1 MQRVKPVITIRGASL
16 ILLKLYISSLNTS
29 GSSEAPPDI
38 RRKPIPITKIDKTNS
53 LYLLLL
59 NKKSLIVLIWHHQLM
74 GSTFS
79 WQFKPK
85 LRPIA
90 TSHRDGQLSTL
101 VQKKFGLDP
110 LLRKKNNPTFLIKN
124 ISNTVKKG
132 DCIYITPDAP
142 HGPPKKINTS
152 IFKLC
157 QKFDLNIAILSFHT
171 NKYFRIN
178 SWDKLKVPLPF
189 SKGIYLWG
197 NKIISSKDF
206 KNETDFNKKITDEL
220 NKNSESIHDYF

>member
-1 MQRVKPVITIRGASL
+1 MLKRLSKNNFFLQIFANLVFLSL
-16 ILLKLYISSLNTS
+16 WIIKSTSNWNGVNEEIIEKELLK
-29 GSSEAPPDI
+29 
-38 RRKPIPITKIDKTNS
+38 KKT
-53 LYLLLL
+53 
-59 NKKSLIVLIWHHQLM
+59 LIVLIWHYQLM

-79 WQFKPK
+79 WKFKPK

-110 LLRKKNNPTFLIKN
+110 LLRKKDNPTFLIKN
-124 ISNTVKKG
+124 ISKAVQNE

-142 HGPPKKINTS
+142 HGPPKKINTN

-171 NKYFRIN
+171 NRYFRIN
-178 SWDKLKVPLPF
+178 SWDKLKIPLPF

-197 NKIISSKDF
+197 NKIIQSKEF
-206 KNETDFNKKITDEL
+206 KNEIDFNKKISDEL
-220 NKNSESIHDYF
+220 NKNSERINDYF

>member
-1 MQRVKPVITIRGASL
+1 MLKRLSKNNFFLQIFASL
-16 ILLKLYISSLNTS
+16 VFLSLWIIKTTS
-29 GSSEAPPDI
+29 NWNGVNEEI
-38 RRKPIPITKIDKTNS
+38 IEKELTKKKTF
-53 LYLLLL
+53 
-59 NKKSLIVLIWHHQLM
+59 IVLIWHHQLM

-79 WQFKPK
+79 WKFKPK

-110 LLRKKNNPTFLIKN
+110 LLRKKDNPTFLIKN
-124 ISNTVKKG
+124 ISKAVQNG

-142 HGPPKKINTS
+142 HGPPKKINTN

-171 NKYFRIN
+171 NKYFQIN
-178 SWDKLKVPLPF
+178 SWDKLKIPLPF

-197 NKIISSKDF
+197 NNIIQSKEF
-206 KNETDFNKKITDEL
+206 KNEIEFNKKISDEL
-220 NKNSESIHDYF
+220 NKNSERIYDYF

>member
-1 MQRVKPVITIRGASL
+1 M
-16 ILLKLYISSLNTS
+16 LKRLSKNNFFLNLFANLVFLSIWIIKSTS
-29 GSSEAPPDI
+29 NWKGENEQI
-38 RRKPIPITKIDKTNS
+38 IEKELTKKKT
-53 LYLLLL
+53 
-59 NKKSLIVLIWHHQLM
+59 LIVLIWHHQLM

-79 WQFKPK
+79 WKFKPR

-110 LLRKKNNPTFLIKN
+110 LLRKKDNPTFLIKN
-124 ISNTVKKG
+124 ISKAVQNG

-142 HGPPKKINTS
+142 HGPPKKINTN

-157 QKFDLNIAILSFHT
+157 QKFDLNIAILTFHT
-171 NKYFRIN
+171 NRYFRIN
-178 SWDKLKVPLPF
+178 SWDKLKIPLPF

-197 NKIISSKDF
+197 NEIIQSKEF
-206 KNETDFNKKITDEL
+206 KNEIDFNKKISDEL
-220 NKNSESIHDYF
+220 NKNSERIYDYF

>member
-1 MQRVKPVITIRGASL
+1 MLKRLSKNNFFLNLFANLVFLSLWIIKSTSNWRGVNEQIIEKEL
-16 ILLKLYISSLNTS
+16 
-29 GSSEAPPDI
+29 
-38 RRKPIPITKIDKTNS
+38 TKKKT
-53 LYLLLL
+53 
-59 NKKSLIVLIWHHQLM
+59 LIVLIWHHQLM

-79 WQFKPK
+79 WKFKPK

-110 LLRKKNNPTFLIKN
+110 LLRKKDNPTFLIKN
-124 ISNTVKKG
+124 ISKAVQNE

-142 HGPPKKINTS
+142 HGPPKKINTN

-171 NKYFRIN
+171 NRYFRIN
-178 SWDKLKVPLPF
+178 SWDKLKIPLPF

-197 NKIISSKDF
+197 NEIIQSKEF
-206 KNETDFNKKITDEL
+206 KNEIDFNKKISDEL
-220 NKNSESIHDYF
+220 NKNSERINDYF

>member
-1 MQRVKPVITIRGASL
+1 MLKRLSKNNFFLNIFANLVFLSL
-16 ILLKLYISSLNTS
+16 WIIKSTS
-29 GSSEAPPDI
+29 NWNGVNEEI
-38 RRKPIPITKIDKTNS
+38 IEKELTKKKT
-53 LYLLLL
+53 
-59 NKKSLIVLIWHHQLM
+59 LIVLIWHHQLM

-79 WQFKPK
+79 WKFEPK

-110 LLRKKNNPTFLIKN
+110 LLRKKDNPTFLIKN
-124 ISNTVKKG
+124 IQKAVQNG

-142 HGPPKKINTS
+142 HGPPQKINTN

-157 QKFDLNIAILSFHT
+157 QKFDLNIAVLSFHT
-171 NKYFRIN
+171 NWHFRIN
-178 SWDKLKVPLPF
+178 SWDKLKIPLPF

-197 NKIISSKDF
+197 NEIIQSKEF
-206 KNETDFNKKITDEL
+206 KNEIDFNKKISDEL
-220 NKNSESIHDYF
+220 NKNSERINDYF

>member
-1 MQRVKPVITIRGASL
+1 MLKRLSKNNFFLNLFANLVFLSL
-16 ILLKLYISSLNTS
+16 WIIKSTS
-29 GSSEAPPDI
+29 NWKGVNEEI
-38 RRKPIPITKIDKTNS
+38 IEKELTKKKT
-53 LYLLLL
+53 
-59 NKKSLIVLIWHHQLM
+59 LIVLIWHHQLM

-79 WQFKPK
+79 WKFKPK

-110 LLRKKNNPTFLIKN
+110 LLRKKDNPTFLIKN
-124 ISNTVKKG
+124 ISKAVQNE

-142 HGPPKKINTS
+142 HGPPKKINTN

-171 NKYFRIN
+171 NRHFRIN
-178 SWDKLKVPLPF
+178 SWDKLKIPLPF

-197 NKIISSKDF
+197 NEIIQSKEF
-206 KNETDFNKKITDEL
+206 KNEIDFNKKISDEL
-220 NKNSESIHDYF
+220 NKNSERINDYF

>member
-1 MQRVKPVITIRGASL
+1 MLKRLSKNNFFLNLFANLVFLSL
-16 ILLKLYISSLNTS
+16 WIIKSTS
-29 GSSEAPPDI
+29 NWKGENEQI
-38 RRKPIPITKIDKTNS
+38 IEKELTKKKT
-53 LYLLLL
+53 
-59 NKKSLIVLIWHHQLM
+59 LIVLIWHHQLM

-79 WQFKPK
+79 WKFKPK

-110 LLRKKNNPTFLIKN
+110 LLRKKDNPTFLIKN
-124 ISNTVKKG
+124 ISKAVQNE

-142 HGPPKKINTS
+142 HGPPKKINTN

-171 NKYFRIN
+171 NRYFRIN
-178 SWDKLKVPLPF
+178 SWDKLKIPLPF

-197 NKIISSKDF
+197 NEIIQSKEF
-206 KNETDFNKKITDEL
+206 KNEIDFNKKISDEL
-220 NKNSESIHDYF
+220 NKNSERIYDYF

>member
-1 MQRVKPVITIRGASL
+1 MLKRLSKNNFFLKIFARLVFLSL
-16 ILLKLYISSLNTS
+16 WFIKSTS
-29 GSSEAPPDI
+29 NWNGVNEEI
-38 RRKPIPITKIDKTNS
+38 IKKELTKKKT
-53 LYLLLL
+53 
-59 NKKSLIVLIWHHQLM
+59 LIVLIWHHQLI

-79 WQFKPK
+79 WKFKPK

-110 LLRKKNNPTFLIKN
+110 LLRKKDNPTFLIKN
-124 ISNTVKKG
+124 ISKAVQNE

-142 HGPPKKINTS
+142 HGPPKKINTN

-171 NKYFRIN
+171 NRYFRIN
-178 SWDKLKVPLPF
+178 SWDKLKIPLPF

-197 NKIISSKDF
+197 NEIIQSKEF
-206 KNETDFNKKITDEL
+206 KNEIDFNKKISDEL
-220 NKNSESIHDYF
+220 NKNSERINDYF

>member
-1 MQRVKPVITIRGASL
+1 MLKRLSKNNFFLSL
-16 ILLKLYISSLNTS
+16 FANLVFLSLWIIKSTS
-29 GSSEAPPDI
+29 NWKGVNEQIIEKELA
-38 RRKPIPITKIDKTNS
+38 KKKT
-53 LYLLLL
+53 
-59 NKKSLIVLIWHHQLM
+59 LIVLIWHHQLM

-79 WQFKPK
+79 WKFKPK

-110 LLRKKNNPTFLIKN
+110 LLRKKDNPTFLIKN
-124 ISNTVKKG
+124 ISKAVQNE

-142 HGPPKKINTS
+142 HGPPKKINTN

-171 NKYFRIN
+171 NRYFRIN
-178 SWDKLKVPLPF
+178 SWDKLKIPLPF

-197 NKIISSKDF
+197 NEIIQSKEF
-206 KNETDFNKKITDEL
+206 KNEIDFNKKISNEL
-220 NKNSESIHDYF
+220 NKNSERINDYF

>member
-1 MQRVKPVITIRGASL
+1 MLKILSKNNFFLNIFANLVFLSL
-16 ILLKLYISSLNTS
+16 WIIKSTS
-29 GSSEAPPDI
+29 NWNSVNE
-38 RRKPIPITKIDKTNS
+38 KIIEKELIKKKT
-53 LYLLLL
+53 
-59 NKKSLIVLIWHHQLM
+59 LIVLIWHHQLM

-79 WQFKPK
+79 WKFKPK

-110 LLRKKNNPTFLIKN
+110 LLRKKDNPTFLIKN
-124 ISNTVKKG
+124 ISKAVQNG

-157 QKFDLNIAILSFHT
+157 QKFDLNIAILAFHT
-171 NKYFRIN
+171 NRYFRIN
-178 SWDKLKVPLPF
+178 SWDKLKIPLPF

-197 NKIISSKDF
+197 NEIIQTKEF
-206 KNETDFNKKITDEL
+206 KNEIEFNKKISDEL
-220 NKNSESIHDYF
+220 NKNSERINDYF

>member
-1 MQRVKPVITIRGASL
+1 MLKRLSKNNFFLNIFANLVFLSL
-16 ILLKLYISSLNTS
+16 WIIKFTS
-29 GSSEAPPDI
+29 IWKGVNEEI
-38 RRKPIPITKIDKTNS
+38 IEKELTKKKT
-53 LYLLLL
+53 
-59 NKKSLIVLIWHHQLM
+59 LIVLIWHHQLM

-79 WQFKPK
+79 WKFKPK

-110 LLRKKNNPTFLIKN
+110 LLRKKDNPTFLIKN
-124 ISNTVKKG
+124 ISKAVQNG

-171 NKYFRIN
+171 NRYFRIN
-178 SWDKLKVPLPF
+178 SWDKLKIPLPF

-197 NKIISSKDF
+197 NEIIQSKEF
-206 KNETDFNKKITDEL
+206 KNEIDFNKKISDEL
-220 NKNSESIHDYF
+220 NKNSERINDYL

>member
-1 MQRVKPVITIRGASL
+1 MLKRLSKNNFFLNLFANLVFLSL
-16 ILLKLYISSLNTS
+16 WIIKSTS
-29 GSSEAPPDI
+29 NWKGVNEQIIEKELA
-38 RRKPIPITKIDKTNS
+38 KKKT
-53 LYLLLL
+53 
-59 NKKSLIVLIWHHQLM
+59 LIVLIWHHQLM

-79 WQFKPK
+79 WKFKPK

-110 LLRKKNNPTFLIKN
+110 LLRKKDNPTFLIKN
-124 ISNTVKKG
+124 ISKAVQNE

-142 HGPPKKINTS
+142 HGPPKKINTN

-171 NKYFRIN
+171 NRYFRIN
-178 SWDKLKVPLPF
+178 SWDKLKIPLPF

-197 NKIISSKDF
+197 NKIIQSKEF
-206 KNETDFNKKITDEL
+206 KNEIDFNKKISDEL
-220 NKNSESIHDYF
+220 NKNSERIYDYF

>member
-1 MQRVKPVITIRGASL
+1 MLKRLSKNNFFLQIFASL
-16 ILLKLYISSLNTS
+16 VFLSLWFIKSTS
-29 GSSEAPPDI
+29 NWNGVNEEIIEKELS
-38 RRKPIPITKIDKTNS
+38 KKKT
-53 LYLLLL
+53 
-59 NKKSLIVLIWHHQLM
+59 LIVLIWHHQLM

-79 WQFKPK
+79 WKFKPK

-110 LLRKKNNPTFLIKN
+110 LLRKKDSPTFLIKN
-124 ISNTVKKG
+124 ISKAVQNG

-142 HGPPKKINTS
+142 NGPPKKINTN

-171 NKYFRIN
+171 NRYFRIN
-178 SWDKLKVPLPF
+178 SWDKLKIPLPF

-197 NKIISSKDF
+197 NEVIQSKEF
-206 KNETDFNKKITDEL
+206 KNEIDFNKKISDEL
-220 NKNSESIHDYF
+220 NKNSERINDYF

>member
-1 MQRVKPVITIRGASL
+1 MLKRLSKNNFFLNIFANLVFLSL
-16 ILLKLYISSLNTS
+16 WIIKNTS
-29 GSSEAPPDI
+29 KWDGINEEI
-38 RRKPIPITKIDKTNS
+38 IEKELIK
-53 LYLLLL
+53 
-59 NKKSLIVLIWHHQLM
+59 KKSLIVLIWHHQLM

-79 WQFKPK
+79 WKFKPK

-110 LLRKKNNPTFLIKN
+110 LLRKKNNPTYLIKN
-124 ISNTVKKG
+124 ISKAVQNG

-157 QKFDLNIAILSFHT
+157 QKFNLNVAILSFHT

-178 SWDKLKVPLPF
+178 SWDKLKIPLPF

-197 NKIISSKDF
+197 NKIIQSKDF
-206 KNETDFNKKITDEL
+206 ENEIDFNKKISNEL
-220 NKNSESIHDYF
+220 NKNYEKIYDYF

>member
-1 MQRVKPVITIRGASL
+1 MLKKLSKNKFFLQIFASL
-16 ILLKLYISSLNTS
+16 VFLSLWIIKSTS
-29 GSSEAPPDI
+29 NWNGVNEEI
-38 RRKPIPITKIDKTNS
+38 IEKELTKKKTF
-53 LYLLLL
+53 
-59 NKKSLIVLIWHHQLM
+59 IVLIWHHQLM

-79 WQFKPK
+79 WKFKPK

-110 LLRKKNNPTFLIKN
+110 LLRKKDNPTFLIKN
-124 ISNTVKKG
+124 ISKAVQNG

-142 HGPPKKINTS
+142 HGPPKKINTN

-178 SWDKLKVPLPF
+178 SWDKLKIPLPF

-197 NKIISSKDF
+197 NNIIQSKEL
-206 KNETDFNKKITDEL
+206 KNEIDFNKKISDEL
-220 NKNSESIHDYF
+220 NKNSERIYDYF

>member
-1 MQRVKPVITIRGASL
+1 MLKRLSKNNFFLQIFASL
-16 ILLKLYISSLNTS
+16 VFLSLWIIKYTS
-29 GSSEAPPDI
+29 NWNGVNEEI
-38 RRKPIPITKIDKTNS
+38 IEKELTKKKT
-53 LYLLLL
+53 
-59 NKKSLIVLIWHHQLM
+59 LIVLIWHHQLM

-79 WQFKPK
+79 WKYKPK

-110 LLRKKNNPTFLIKN
+110 LLRKKDNPTFLIKN
-124 ISNTVKKG
+124 ISKAVQNG

-142 HGPPKKINTS
+142 HGPPKKINTN

-178 SWDKLKVPLPF
+178 SWDKLKIPLPF

-197 NKIISSKDF
+197 NNIIQSKEF
-206 KNETDFNKKITDEL
+206 KNEIDFNKKISDEL
-220 NKNSESIHDYF
+220 NKNSERIYDYF

>member
-1 MQRVKPVITIRGASL
+1 MLKRLSKNNFFLQIFASL
-16 ILLKLYISSLNTS
+16 VFLSLWIIKSTS
-29 GSSEAPPDI
+29 NWNGVNEEI
-38 RRKPIPITKIDKTNS
+38 IEKELTKKKTF
-53 LYLLLL
+53 
-59 NKKSLIVLIWHHQLM
+59 IVLIWHHQLM

-79 WQFKPK
+79 WKFKPK

-110 LLRKKNNPTFLIKN
+110 LLRKKDNPTFLIKN
-124 ISNTVKKG
+124 ISKAVQNG

-142 HGPPKKINTS
+142 HGPPKKINTN

-178 SWDKLKVPLPF
+178 SWDKLKIPLPF

-197 NKIISSKDF
+197 NNIIQSKEF
-206 KNETDFNKKITDEL
+206 KNEIEFNKKISDEL
-220 NKNSESIHDYF
+220 NKNSERIYDYF

>member
-1 MQRVKPVITIRGASL
+1 MLKKLSKHKFFLNIFAHLVFIFLWIIKSTSNWRGVNEEIIEKEL
-16 ILLKLYISSLNTS
+16 GN
-29 GSSEAPPDI
+29 
-38 RRKPIPITKIDKTNS
+38 
-53 LYLLLL
+53 
-59 NKKSLIVLIWHHQLM
+59 NKSVLVLIWHNQLM

-79 WQFKPK
+79 WKFKPR

-90 TSHRDGQLSTL
+90 TSHRDGQLSVL

-110 LLRKKNNPTFLIKN
+110 LLREKDKPTSLIKD
-124 ISNTVKKG
+124 ISLASKNG

-171 NKYFRIN
+171 DKYFRIN
-178 SWDKLKVPLPF
+178 SWDKLKIPLPF

-197 NKIISSKDF
+197 NKIIQSKEF
-206 KNETDFNKKITDEL
+206 KNEIDFNKKISDEL
-220 NKNSESIHDYF
+220 NKNSERINDYL

>member
-1 MQRVKPVITIRGASL
+1 MLKKLSKKNFFLQIFASL
-16 ILLKLYISSLNTS
+16 VFLSLWIIKSTS
-29 GSSEAPPDI
+29 NWNGVNEEI
-38 RRKPIPITKIDKTNS
+38 IEKELTKKKT
-53 LYLLLL
+53 
-59 NKKSLIVLIWHHQLM
+59 LIVLIWHHQLM

-79 WQFKPK
+79 WKFKPK

-110 LLRKKNNPTFLIKN
+110 LLRKKDNPTFLIKN
-124 ISNTVKKG
+124 ISKAVQNG

-178 SWDKLKVPLPF
+178 SWDKLKIPLPF

-197 NKIISSKDF
+197 NNIIQSKEF
-206 KNETDFNKKITDEL
+206 KNEIDFNKKISDEL
-220 NKNSESIHDYF
+220 NKNSERIYDYF

>member
-1 MQRVKPVITIRGASL
+1 MLKKLSKNNFFLQIFASL
-16 ILLKLYISSLNTS
+16 VFLSLWIIKTTS
-29 GSSEAPPDI
+29 NWNGVNEEI
-38 RRKPIPITKIDKTNS
+38 IEKELTKKKTF
-53 LYLLLL
+53 
-59 NKKSLIVLIWHHQLM
+59 IVLIWHHQLM

-79 WQFKPK
+79 WKFKPK

-110 LLRKKNNPTFLIKN
+110 LLRKKDNPTFLIKN
-124 ISNTVKKG
+124 ISKAVQNG

-142 HGPPKKINTS
+142 HGPPKKINTN

-178 SWDKLKVPLPF
+178 SWDKLKIPLPF

-197 NKIISSKDF
+197 NNIIQSKEF
-206 KNETDFNKKITDEL
+206 KNEIDFNKKISDEL
-220 NKNSESIHDYF
+220 NKNSERIYDYF

>member
-1 MQRVKPVITIRGASL
+1 MLKRLSKNKFFFQIFAFLIFISLKVIKITSSWKGVNEEVINKE
-16 ILLKLYISSLNTS
+16 LLK
-29 GSSEAPPDI
+29 
-38 RRKPIPITKIDKTNS
+38 
-53 LYLLLL
+53 
-59 NKKSLIVLIWHHQLM
+59 NKSFIILIWHQQLM

-79 WQFKPK
+79 WKFRPK

-124 ISNTVKKG
+124 ISKAVQNG

-142 HGPPKKINTS
+142 HGPSKQINTS
-152 IFKLC
+152 IYKLC

-171 NKYFRIN
+171 NKYFQIN
-178 SWDKLKVPLPF
+178 SWDKLKIPLPF
-189 SKGIYLWG
+189 SKGVYLWG
-197 NKIISSKDF
+197 NEIIQSKDF
-206 KNETDFNKKITDEL
+206 KNEIEFNKKISDEL
-220 NKNSESIHDYF
+220 NKNSEKIYDFF